1 MASKLTSTA
10 CLLLLNG
17 CAHQPSTYSNDA
29 PGFFMGLV
37 HGYIA
42 VFSALAGLFTDVRIY
57 NFPNSGYWYDV
68 GFIIGFIFFHVE
80 RSYLAFRAI
89 SSHLCF
95 AL

>member
-10 CLLLLNG
+10 CLFLLSG
-17 CAHQPSTYSNDA
+17 CAHQPSTYSYDA

-42 VFSALAGLFTDVRIY
+42 LFSVVVGLFTDVRIY

-68 GFIIGFIFFHVE
+68 GFIIGFLFFMFNVAVW
-80 RSYLAFRAI
+80 LAEQ
-89 SSHLCF
+89 
-95 AL
+95 